1 MNQHRNRSGIVHH
14 ANRSLTQR
22 GWFILLGLY
31 MLALTG
37 LGLACE
43 PGKTILPGLLRIFQ
57 SQSVLLSDYIEIG
70 GIGAALVNAG
80 LVGVAGLLLAYL
92 NGVLLSGPII
102 AAVFTMAGFGLFGK
116 NLLNIWPII
125 LGVAIFSRVI
135 RRPFKSYILVAMF
148 GTALA
153 PLVSQVAYGLEL
165 GLLPGLLF
173 GLATGFLLPPLAV
186 YMLRLHQGFNI
197 YNVGLT
203 CGFLGLFIASLLE
216 GVGLQAPPSLYWST
230 QYSSTLR
237 VFLLIYS
244 ISMLATG
251 LYLDRGFTS
260 LRRLTREAGTLPTD
274 FVELHGSGA
283 TLINMGL
290 VGLIGWGYI
299 LLVGG
304 VFNGPTVGG
313 VLTMVGFAAFGK
325 HILNTPPIM
334 LGVYLGS
341 RLTIWQPDQAG
352 PLLAALFATTLA
364 PISGTFGPLLGILA
378 GGVHL
383 MLVMRTAAWHGALNL
398 YNNGFA
404 GGLTATLMV
413 GIISWWTNWR
423 DNRHTEGGNE
433 HHD

>member
-1 MNQHRNRSGIVHH
+1 
-14 ANRSLTQR
+14 
-22 GWFILLGLY
+22 
-31 MLALTG
+31 MLALMA
-37 LGLACE
+37 LGLVCE
-43 PGKTILPGLLRIFQ
+43 PGEAILPGLLRIFQ

-80 LVGVAGLLLAYL
+80 LVGMAGLLLAYL

-125 LGVAIFSRVI
+125 LGVAIFSRVV

-153 PLVSQVAYGLEL
+153 PLVSQVAYGLDL

-186 YMLRLHQGFNI
+186 YMLRLHQGFNL

-216 GVGLQAPPSLYWST
+216 GVGLQAPPSLHWSVR
-230 QYSSTLR
+230 YSGILG

-244 ISMLATG
+244 ISMLAAG
-251 LYLDRGFTS
+251 LYLARGFTG
-260 LRRLTREAGTLPTD
+260 LRGISREAGTLPTD
-274 FVELHGSGA
+274 FVELHGPGA

-304 VFNGPTVGG
+304 VFNGPTIGG

-325 HILNTPPIM
+325 HILNIPPIM
-334 LGVYLGS
+334 LGVYLGC
-341 RLTIWQPDQAG
+341 RLMVWQPAQAG

-364 PISGTFGPLLGILA
+364 PLSGAFGPLLGILA
-378 GGVHL
+378 GGMHL
-383 MLVMRTAAWHGALNL
+383 MLVMRTVAWHGGLNL

-404 GGLTATLMV
+404 GGLTATLLV
-413 GIISWWTNWR
+413 GIIGWWSSWNEDR
-423 DNRHTEGGNE
+423 RKEGE
-433 HHD
+433 HEQHD

>member
-1 MNQHRNRSGIVHH
+1 MSQQKKGIESTHLGRSM
-14 ANRSLTQR
+14 TQR
-22 GWFILLGLY
+22 GWFVLLSLY
-31 MLALTG
+31 ILALPG
-37 LGLACE
+37 LGLAYGPLE
-43 PGKTILPGLLRIFQ
+43 AILPGLLRILQ
-57 SQSVLLSDYIEIG
+57 SQSVLLSDYLEIG

-80 LVGVAGLLLAYL
+80 LVGMAGLLLAYL

-116 NLLNIWPII
+116 NGLNIWPII
-125 LGVAIFSRVI
+125 LGVAIFSRVA

-153 PLVSQVAYGLEL
+153 PLVSQVAYGFGL

-203 CGFLGLFIASLLE
+203 CGFLGLFVASLLE
-216 GVGLQAPPSLYWST
+216 GVGLQAPPSLHWSA
-230 QYSSTLR
+230 QYSGVLGT
-237 VFLLIYS
+237 FLLIYS
-244 ISMLATG
+244 CSMLVVG
-251 LYLDRGFTS
+251 LYLSRSLAG

-274 FVELHGSGA
+274 FVELHGPGA

-304 VFNGPTVGG
+304 VFNGPTIGG

-325 HILNTPPIM
+325 HIFNVPPIM

-341 RLTIWQPDQAG
+341 RLMVWQPDQAG

-364 PISGTFGPLLGILA
+364 PLSGAFGPLLGILA
-378 GGVHL
+378 GAVHL
-383 MLVMRTAAWHGALNL
+383 MLVMRTAAWHGGLNL

-404 GGLTATLMV
+404 GGLTATLLV
-413 GIISWWTNWR
+413 GIIGWWSSWNEDR
-423 DNRHTEGGNE
+423 RKEGE
-433 HHD
+433 HEQYD